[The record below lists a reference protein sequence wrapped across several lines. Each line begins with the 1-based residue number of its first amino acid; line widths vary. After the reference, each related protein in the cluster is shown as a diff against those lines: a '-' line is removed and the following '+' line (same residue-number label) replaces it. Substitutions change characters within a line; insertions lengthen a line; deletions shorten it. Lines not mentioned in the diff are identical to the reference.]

1 MDLELVV
8 YSLSQRLAAAK
19 RKRSTVEM
27 ETVRTVRM
35 VGMVGTVG
43 MMEPSRSEATEPTEP
58 IEPIEPTEL
67 TESTELRNAIDPVDE
82 AALRDDRV
90 QLRLKAALQDWLRNG
105 SVYNGRSAETFVA
118 RTTVGAWLAVQAV
131 QPLTLGI
138 EWPAL
143 LYVCW
148 CCVDAAFRDAP
159 EALDHRDALRFEGGL
174 PLISCLR
181 GSIHTQ
187 TRSDHPSHR
196 VESRLLMAAEI
207 WSCSAPSDFN
217 DKILKMFDWVVG
229 CKHRRLALEGVLFN
243 ARRASALFV

>member
-8 YSLSQRLAAAK
+8 HSLSQRLAAAK
-19 RKRSTVEM
+19 RKRPAIEVENV
-27 ETVRTVRM
+27 ENVEV
-35 VGMVGTVG
+35 
-43 MMEPSRSEATEPTEP
+43 PRSETTELSERSERSERSETAKP

-67 TESTELRNAIDPVDE
+67 TNAIIIDPVDE

-90 QLRLKAALQDWLRNG
+90 QLRLKTALQDWLRNG
-105 SVYNGRSAETFVA
+105 SVYNGRSKAETFVA

-131 QPLTLGI
+131 QPLALGI

-148 CCVDAAFRDAP
+148 CCVDAAFRDAS
-159 EALDHRDALRFEGGL
+159 EALNHRDALRFEGSL

-181 GSIHTQ
+181 GSVHTQ

-217 DKILKMFDWVVG
+217 DKILKMFDWIVC

-243 ARRASALFV
+243 TRRASALFS